1 MIEPAPPHAEG
12 VGLPWD
18 VAVDDAVAVLAAAR
32 MQYGD
37 TFTVRSGD
45 DTYLF
50 LCSPQGVT
58 SFYGLPESDASKG
71 VADYLMLRRKLPD
84 EMFVGR
90 RTLPHELF
98 SRDRTLGYLVD
109 LDGAL
114 DATIAE
120 LGPEGNVDLF
130 ALGRRIGQRVGLAS
144 WGGPGAATG
153 PRFERLAAA
162 FEVLDGSDAFVHP
175 DAMAAVAASGK
186 VAERAALEIVVAEI
200 TEGIG
205 MLPSTDTNT
214 DTSTD
219 TSGHPIFRSIV
230 AAWSDQPDEVAAR
243 GVALDVALIHI
254 ASMSNLVAAI
264 GWFLVDLLD
273 HPELLAEVRGRGE
286 GGRGATERAALESIR
301 LAQRSIISRHVLK
314 PLSLDVGDAIY
325 EVGRGV
331 TIATLLPLTNVE
343 APGHGEFRPDRW
355 RGRRLADVSDLG
367 SRELV
372 TAFGHGS
379 HTCPAQP
386 FSLAAMVRTAQ
397 RLFGSYD
404 LRPGWSARPTPVP
417 AQIGGVARVDGPCE
431 AHYVRR
437 C

>member
-32 MQYGD
+32 MEYGD

-50 LCSPQGVT
+50 IFSPQGVT
-58 SFYGLPESDASKG
+58 NFYGLSEGDASKG

-98 SRDRTLGYLVD
+98 SRDRTLGYLAD

-114 DATIAE
+114 EATIDE
-120 LGPEGNVDLF
+120 LGSEGDIDLF
-130 ALGRRIGQRVGLAS
+130 ALGRRIGQRVGLVS

-153 PRFERLAAA
+153 DRFQRLAAA

-175 DAMAAVAASGK
+175 DSMAAVDASDK
-186 VAERAALEIVVAEI
+186 AAERAALEIVVSEI
-200 TEGIG
+200 TEGIE
-205 MLPSTDTNT
+205 MLPDADTD
-214 DTSTD
+214 
-219 TSGHPIFRSIV
+219 GHPTFRSIV
-230 AAWSDQPDEVAAR
+230 NAWSDQPDDVAAR
-243 GVALDVALIHI
+243 GVALDVALVHI

-273 HPELLAEVRGRGE
+273 HPDLLAEVREGNDGNEGHRGT
-286 GGRGATERAALESIR
+286 TERAALESIR

-314 PLSLDVGDAIY
+314 PLSLDVGDAVY

-331 TIATLLPLTNVE
+331 TIATLLPLTNTE

-397 RLFGSYD
+397 RLFGAYD
-404 LRPGWSARPTPVP
+404 IRPGWTERPTPVP
-417 AQIGGVARVDGPCE
+417 AQIGGVARAGGPCE

-437 C
+437 H